1 VVPPHTER
9 RGQQMA
15 SDAYGRSQ
23 LLTGR
28 FPRLRMLTDR
38 RGNGLDLRQP
48 RLLAYPEGFRAVK
61 RSRQARSQ
69 RRHASAQTR
78 Q

>member
-1 VVPPHTER
+1 MSQSLIEAFPS
-9 RGQQMA
+9 A
-15 SDAYGRSQ
+15 AYVDRSTRQ
-23 LLTGR
+23 R
-28 FPRLRMLTDR
+28 PRPAA
-38 RGNGLDLRQP
+38 P

-61 RSRQARSQ
+61 RSRQARSE